1 VLENA
6 SQYVDVRNARPLASI
21 ENRPMRIRLK
31 RGLDIAVGGTPEQ
44 RMAGKFDAPRVAVA
58 PGDFQGVRP
67 VLSVEPGDRVFAGQ
81 ALFHDRHA
89 RSVVVTA
96 PVSGTVSDIR
106 RGSKRRVLAITI
118 DRSGDDALSFPVYDA
133 AAIGR
138 QPVEELRGI
147 LLRSGAWS
155 GLRARPFDRVASP
168 AVEPRALF
176 VTAIDTH
183 PLAPDP
189 SVAIRAAGEAFD
201 AGILALA
208 RLTRGTTFVC
218 VAADAGIPVPEGERI
233 QQLEIRGPHPAGL
246 PGTHLHAVGLAVRR
260 EPDLWHIGYQDVI
273 AIGRLLLSG
282 RIDARRVIAV
292 GGPGAREPRLI
303 QTLAGADLVALAER
317 EALPG
322 CHAVSGSPLQSDTAA
337 RFLGRYHNQVTL
349 LREAVP
355 APAGSGAMLP
365 LESIERVWPFRL
377 SPLPL
382 LRALLAGDTEGAEF
396 LGCLG
401 LAEEDLAL
409 CSHACSGRND
419 YGSALRR
426 TLDALERDA

>member
-1 VLENA
+1 MHL
-6 SQYVDVRNARPLASI
+6 Q
-21 ENRPMRIRLK
+21 LK
-31 RGLDIAVGGTPEQ
+31 RGLDIAVGGAPEQ
-44 RMAGKFDAPRVAVA
+44 RLAGKFDPPRVAVT
-58 PGDFQGVRP
+58 PGDFRGVRP
-67 VLSVEPGDRVFAGQ
+67 VLSVEPGDRVLAGQ
-81 ALFHDRHA
+81 ALFHDRHQP
-89 RSVVVTA
+89 SVVVTA
-96 PVSGTVSDIR
+96 PVAGTVSEIR

-118 DRSGDDALSFPVYDA
+118 ERSGDDALSFPVHDA

-138 QPVEELRGI
+138 LSADALRGI

-155 GLRARPFDRVASP
+155 ALRARPFDRVASP

-189 SVAIRAAGEAFD
+189 SVAIRAAGDAFD

-218 VAADAGIPVPEGERI
+218 VAAGAGIPVPEGERI
-233 QQLEIRGPHPAGL
+233 EQLEIDGPHPAGL

-273 AIGRLLLSG
+273 AVGRLLLRG
-282 RIDARRVIAV
+282 RVDSRRVIAV

-317 EALPG
+317 EAFTG
-322 CHAVSGSPLQSDTAA
+322 CRAVSGSPLQGEASS

-349 LREAVP
+349 LREAMP
-355 APAGSGAMLP
+355 IPAGSGAMLP
-365 LESIERVWPFRL
+365 LESIERVWPFRR

-382 LRALLAGDTEGAEF
+382 LRALLAGDTEGAES

-426 TLDALERDA
+426 TLDAIERDA